1 MKINIFLFLQ
11 IFLILKFTLWN
22 VLSSTLSES
31 KYYFFR
37 FFPFSNLPLNF
48 VCFLSLKMLKTFL
61 WNKYFVSN
69 LTITNCRL
77 FLKFLIH
84 NTFSTLTRT
93 KARVDRL
100 VTQNPHHLPWLRPIP
115 EPISQ
120 YATKFGKAAIHAI
133 VNDYKS
139 CSWQP
144 TITGASASSSL
155 DPGTRRCR

>member
-115 EPISQ
+115 EPISP
-120 YATKFGKAAIHAI
+120 ASGLGGTSFFGLGIASGSIGLVANGLLHAM
-133 VNDYKS
+133 V
-139 CSWQP
+139 WF
-144 TITGASASSSL
+144 G
-155 DPGTRRCR
+155 